1 MSDMK
6 LIMENWKRYT
16 HQDPINES
24 LWNTIKAWVQLG
36 AADGLALATDQNPE
50 FVAGQI
56 IDPKNMGE
64 LKGKDLV
71 DLLLTA
77 RRGYKEQQAADESQN
92 IMYDMA
98 GPAPPHH
105 LVNYIDLLVRAARI
119 EPDKTYTE
127 LFPELVLDRY
137 SRRAGQEAD
146 AAAQQDL
153 LKKSEDLIKQI
164 TGWLMIAATAG
175 TQVVMEEQTK
185 RDK

>member
-24 LWNTIKAWVQLG
+24 LWNTIKTWVQLG
-36 AADGLALATDQNPE
+36 AADGLALATDQKPE
-50 FVAGQI
+50 YVTGQI
-56 IDPKNMGE
+56 IDPKNVAD

-77 RRGYKEQQAADESQN
+77 RRGYKEQQAADENQN

-98 GPAPPHH
+98 GPATPHH

-127 LFPELVLDRY
+127 LFPALVLDRY
-137 SRRAGQEAD
+137 SRRSGPEVD
-146 AAAQQDL
+146 AATQQDL
-153 LKKSEDLIKQI
+153 LKKSENLIKQI
-164 TGWLMIAATAG
+164 SGWLMIAATVGA
-175 TQVVMEEQTK
+175 QVAMEEQTK